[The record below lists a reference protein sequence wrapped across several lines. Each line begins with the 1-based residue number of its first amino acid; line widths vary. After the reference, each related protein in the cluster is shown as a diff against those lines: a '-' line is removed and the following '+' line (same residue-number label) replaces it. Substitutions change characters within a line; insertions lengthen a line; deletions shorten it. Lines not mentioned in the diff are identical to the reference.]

1 MQTLPRG
8 AAGLGFSMAGGS
20 SPVARYDAHLQIS
33 IRLHGFEDNVLPGV
47 TAGVDRRGTQVA
59 ALCLLLASDAFD
71 GFSVVDQLGPTVVP
85 FVHAPFLPMT
95 WPLLV
100 VVVLISLVAG
110 LWAGR
115 ELRDIRTSMPI
126 MGRLRHFLRFGVFGG
141 AAFGCLMAH
150 FLR

>member
-8 AAGLGFSMAGGS
+8 AAGFGFPMAGGS
-20 SPVARYDAHLQIS
+20 SPVARCDAHLQIS
-33 IRLHGFEDNVLPGV
+33 IRLHSFGENVPHRG
-47 TAGVDRRGTQVA
+47 TGGADRRGTQIA

-71 GFSVVDQLGPTVVP
+71 GFSAVDQLGTAVIP

-100 VVVLISLVAG
+100 VVVLVSLVAG

-115 ELRDIRTSMPI
+115 ELRDIRASMPVV
-126 MGRLRHFLRFGVFGG
+126 GRLRHFLRFGMFSG
-141 AAFGCLMAH
+141 AALGCLMAH
-150 FLR
+150 FLC

>member
-1 MQTLPRG
+1 ME
-8 AAGLGFSMAGGS
+8 
-20 SPVARYDAHLQIS
+20 IS
-33 IRLHGFEDNVLPGV
+33 VRLHRIDHALVRPRPV
-47 TAGVDRRGTQVA
+47 RADRRGIQIA

-100 VVVLISLVAG
+100 VVVLVSLVAG

-115 ELRDIRTSMPI
+115 ELRDIRASMPVV
-126 MGRLRHFLRFGVFGG
+126 GRWRHFLRFGMFGG
-141 AAFGCLMAH
+141 AALGCLMAH
-150 FLR
+150 FLC